1 MIDRR
6 WLVLA
11 VLFIARCSLG
21 YQFQSVASSAS
32 FMEAELHI
40 GYAVIGTLIGL
51 QSIPGVALSLPSGML
66 LTRFG
71 DRAVFVASLL
81 LMIAGGLVVSVG
93 EAVPVLM
100 VGRLA
105 SGAGAVLFNVVLTKM
120 LTDWFAKREIVFA
133 MGTLMSSWP
142 FGIALGLIV
151 QGRLAESFGW
161 RGSMAT
167 TALFCLISLVLL
179 LTLYRPPQDDVSPG
193 SATATESTWWNPPDW
208 PSLRGVLIASL
219 AWSCFNLG
227 LILLFS
233 FGTSFLG
240 TRGVAGVE
248 AAAVTS
254 LALWIAIL
262 SIPLGGFLLQRVA
275 MPRLMASLSYLA
287 AAAALVALALGA
299 SPVIA
304 CIAFGIAIGPGP
316 GAIMALPARVLS
328 PQHRATG
335 LGIFGSLY
343 AVIVG
348 IGPWAA
354 GLVVDAA
361 QTPAAALLLGA
372 VLFAICVPL
381 MMLFEA
387 SQRRPA

>member
-6 WLVLA
+6 WLVLI

-32 FMEAELHI
+32 YMEAELHI

-51 QSIPGVALSLPSGML
+51 QLIPGVALSLPSGML
-66 LTRFG
+66 MTRFC
-71 DRAVFVASLL
+71 DRMVFVAGLL
-81 LMIAGGLVVSVG
+81 LMIGGGLLVSVG
-93 EAVPVLM
+93 ETVSVLM

-105 SGAGAVLFNVVLTKM
+105 SGAGAALFIVVLTKM

-133 MGTLMSSWP
+133 MGTLLSSWP

-167 TALFCLISLVLL
+167 TALFCLVSLVVLL
-179 LTLYRPPQDDVSPG
+179 AFYRPPQDVAAP
-193 SATATESTWWNPPDW
+193 AAAAATESTWWNPPDG
-208 PSLRGVLIASL
+208 PALRSVLIACL

-233 FGTSFLG
+233 FGASFLSQ
-240 TRGVAGVE
+240 RGMAGAE

-262 SIPLGGFLLQRVA
+262 SIPLGGFMLLRVA

-287 AAAALVALALGA
+287 AAAALVALSLGA
-299 SPVIA
+299 SPVL
-304 CIAFGIAIGPGP
+304 AFGLAIGPGP
-316 GAIMALPARVLS
+316 GAIMALPARVLA

-335 LGIFGSLY
+335 LGLFGSLY

-348 IGPWAA
+348 LGPWVA

-372 VLFAICVPL
+372 ALFAICVPL
-381 MMLFEA
+381 TMLFDATE
-387 SQRRPA
+387 RHLPAR